1 MYFPIIDVTCRK
13 EEEQERGNIN
23 NLNKKLNSKC
33 TFIRCVESVAP
44 QESRT
49 KRSNLLTFDSS
60 EKPFGKSWE
69 EWTAEW
75 WRWALSSP
83 KDQNPI
89 TDTNGQHASIN
100 QSGPVWFLAGTFGG
114 LLERTCE
121 IPAGKAIFFP
131 ISCNE
136 TSFAECPNFTAE
148 DELREFAKKDI
159 DQVKTIMATINGERL
174 PDSDI
179 RRLQCAS
186 FELTL
191 PQENVV
197 GGSPGKTV
205 SASDGYWV
213 FLKPLPICRHEIH
226 FFSSCRIG
234 TQWIE
239 ARYHITI
246 R

>member
-1 MYFPIIDVTCRK
+1 
-13 EEEQERGNIN
+13 
-23 NLNKKLNSKC
+23 
-33 TFIRCVESVAP
+33 VESVVS
-44 QESRT
+44 QENSRIST
-49 KRSNLLTFDSS
+49 GNRLTFDSS
-60 EKPFGKSWE
+60 ETPFGKSWE

-75 WRWALSSP
+75 WRWALSLP
-83 KDQNPI
+83 RDQNPI
-89 TDTNGQHASIN
+89 TDTTGEHASHN
-100 QSGPVWFLAGTFGG
+100 QDGPVWFLAGTFGG
-114 LLERTCE
+114 LLERTCG

-136 TSFAECPNFTAE
+136 TSFAECPNFKAE
-148 DELREFAKKDI
+148 EELREFAKKDI

-174 PDSDI
+174 PDSDK
-179 RRLQCAS
+179 RRVQCAT

-191 PQENVV
+191 PQGNVV

-213 FLKPLPICRHEIH
+213 FLKPLPAGKNEIH

-239 ARYHITI
+239 ARYHVTVM
-246 R
+246 